1 LAKLFCLPKGASLFE
16 ELIEIAEKE
25 KIRTAQVV
33 GVGGVNRLTLA
44 YYNRTKKKYEEHLY
58 DEFLEVAGLTGNLTL
73 KDGKPFLHIHGTF
86 GRRDMSALAGHVIS
100 ASVFPLLEV
109 VITPTS
115 NRALRRF
122 DDETGLNVIYRTE
135 QL

>member
-1 LAKLFCLPKGASLFE
+1 LAKIFCLPKGASLFE
-16 ELIEIAEKE
+16 ELIAIASKE
-25 KIRTAQVV
+25 GIATAQVV
-33 GVGGVNRLTLA
+33 GVGGVDKLNLA
-44 YYNRTKKKYEEHLY
+44 YYNRAKRKYEEHIY
-58 DEFLEVAGLTGNLTL
+58 EEFLEAAGLTGNLTH

-115 NRALRRF
+115 NKALRKF